1 MTNLSCCTTYLSC
14 FIRGYDLTANQ
25 VNAAINIF
33 LVCLPV
39 KYCDMLHPQ
48 GLTSNKN
55 GRGSECWALP
65 LTLKNKGIPIQL
77 TTLEF
82 NFWKTEAH
90 EV

>member
-1 MTNLSCCTTYLSC
+1 
-14 FIRGYDLTANQ
+14 
-25 VNAAINIF
+25 
-33 LVCLPV
+33 
-39 KYCDMLHPQ
+39 MLHPQ